1 MTTEETI
8 EAVRSLNS
16 VLINITE
23 ASKSRMLD
31 RVTSYEDCDYTKP
44 IKAIN
49 LKIAELVDSI
59 YVAP

>member
-1 MTTEETI
+1 MNTKETI
-8 EAVRSLNS
+8 EAIHSLNN

-23 ASKSRMLD
+23 VSKSRMLD
-31 RVTSYEDCDYTKP
+31 RVTSYEDGDYMKP

-59 YVAP
+59 HVES